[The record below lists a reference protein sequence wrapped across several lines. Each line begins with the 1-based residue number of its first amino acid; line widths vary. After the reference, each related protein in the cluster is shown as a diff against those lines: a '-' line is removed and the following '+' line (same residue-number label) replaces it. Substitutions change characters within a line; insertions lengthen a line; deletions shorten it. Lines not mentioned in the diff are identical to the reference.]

1 MIQSDG
7 TRCAT
12 AQPRSLAHVS
22 RKFIFSRVPFGSRRQ
37 VLSSDSR
44 SCSGLFPDLQDRQR
58 TTRTQPR
65 CASLRASP
73 PRPLGPLITH
83 TVPAGSTRYTPP
95 FDSYF
100 CSGRSRPRGGGPAAL
115 RAGWRPRAARK
126 PPLASAYASW
136 GALRACA
143 RRGGG
148 HTTAGYRGRARVR
161 GSGREERVACV
172 ERVYVYG
179 YYE

>member
-1 MIQSDG
+1 MHHQWAHGVTNSQSPLTSLFAAQPCADGRPRFSDVIQSDG

-100 CSGRSRPRGGGPAAL
+100 CSGRSRPRGGGLAAL
-115 RAGWRPRAARK
+115 RAGWRPCVARK
-126 PPLASAYASW
+126 PPVASASAS
-136 GALRACA
+136 
-143 RRGGG
+143 
-148 HTTAGYRGRARVR
+148 
-161 GSGREERVACV
+161 
-172 ERVYVYG
+172 
-179 YYE
+179 

>member
-1 MIQSDG
+1 MHHQWAHGVTNSQSALTSLFAAQPCADGRPRFSDVIQSDG

-44 SCSGLFPDLQDRQR
+44 SCSGLFPDLRDRQR

-65 CASLRASP
+65 CAPLRASP

-100 CSGRSRPRGGGPAAL
+100 CSGRSRPRGGGLAAL
-115 RAGWRPRAARK
+115 RAGWRPCVARK
-126 PPLASAYASW
+126 PPVASASAS
-136 GALRACA
+136 
-143 RRGGG
+143 
-148 HTTAGYRGRARVR
+148 
-161 GSGREERVACV
+161 
-172 ERVYVYG
+172 
-179 YYE
+179 

>member
-44 SCSGLFPDLQDRQR
+44 SCSGLFPDLRDRQW

-65 CASLRASP
+65 CAPLRASP

-83 TVPAGSTRYTPP
+83 TVPAGSTRYNPP
-95 FDSYF
+95 FDSYL
-100 CSGRSRPRGGGPAAL
+100 CSGRSRPRGVARRSSEPAGGRVRLERRRWQAHAP
-115 RAGWRPRAARK
+115 RGRPRAPARAAVVVSR
-126 PPLASAYASW
+126 PLGISF
-136 GALRACA
+136 
-143 RRGGG
+143 
-148 HTTAGYRGRARVR
+148 GRAREGAGR
-161 GSGREERVACV
+161 GERESM
-172 ERVYVYG
+172 
-179 YYE
+179 